1 MPKREAAPP
10 DPDKLVR
17 EKAGEYRTG
26 DGRFTVQS
34 QASGAWFVVDSD
46 QLDELGMAR
55 VLGPFGTL
63 DDAKG
68 AISQAR
74 SAPPVT
80 SILKARAQRGTK
92 APVKGR
98 GDADAGDGRAQ
109 RAPKASQAP
118 PKPKPPRI
126 RYTNS
131 TEGIRPSELRG
142 FFVGWPDPPSPETHR
157 RLLAG
162 SDEVVLAID
171 DEAGRVVG
179 FITALTDR
187 VLSAYVPLL
196 DVLPEYQK
204 EGIAKE
210 LMERLLAKLGNLYMV
225 DVVTDNDLEPFYERF
240 GFKRTTAMSIRKR
253 GKG

>member
-80 SILKARAQRGTK
+80 SILKARAQRATK
-92 APVKGR
+92 TGVKGR
-98 GDADAGDGRAQ
+98 EDANQAKARTVRAQ
-109 RAPKASQAP
+109 NAP

-142 FFVGWPDPPSPETHR
+142 FFAGWPDPPSPETHR

>member
-1 MPKREAAPP
+1 VPKLKKEAAPP

-34 QASGAWFVVDSD
+34 QASGAWFVVDSE

-63 DDAKG
+63 DDAKA
-68 AISQAR
+68 AINQAR
-74 SAPPVT
+74 SAPPIT
-80 SILKARAQRGTK
+80 SILKARAQRATK
-92 APVKGR
+92 TSGKGATDR
-98 GDADAGDGRAQ
+98 SRAEGRAE
-109 RAPKASQAP
+109 RASKTP

-126 RYTNS
+126 RYTTS

-179 FITALTDR
+179 FVTALTDR
-187 VLSAYVPLL
+187 ALSAYVPLL
-196 DVLPEYQK
+196 EVLPEYQK

-210 LMERLLAKLGNLYMV
+210 LIERLLAKLGNVYMI
-225 DVVTDNDLEPFYERF
+225 DLVTDKELEPFYERF

-253 GKG
+253 AKS

>member
-1 MPKREAAPP
+1 MPKAKKETAPP

-34 QASGAWFVVDSD
+34 QASGAWFVVDSE

-68 AISQAR
+68 AVTQAR
-74 SAPPVT
+74 SAPPVA
-80 SILKARAQRGTK
+80 SILKARAQRATK
-92 APVKGR
+92 TGGGAR
-98 GDADAGDGRAQ
+98 AEADQAKVRAEQ
-109 RAPKASQAP
+109 AQKAP

-126 RYTNS
+126 RYTTS

-179 FITALTDR
+179 FITALSDR

-196 DVLPEYQK
+196 EVLPEYQK

-210 LMERLLAKLGNLYMV
+210 LMERMLAKLGDLYMV
-225 DVVTDNDLEPFYERF
+225 DVVTDKELEEFYERF

-253 GKG
+253 GKS

>member
-1 MPKREAAPP
+1 MPKAKKQAGPS

-34 QASGAWFVVDSD
+34 QASGAWFVVDSE

-55 VLGPFGTL
+55 VLGPFATL

-80 SILKARAQRGTK
+80 SILKARAQRGAK
-92 APVKGR
+92 APVKAR
-98 GDADAGDGRAQ
+98 GDADQTKARTERAQ
-109 RAPKASQAP
+109 KPP
-118 PKPKPPRI
+118 PKPKPPRL
-126 RYTNS
+126 RYTTS

-142 FFVGWPDPPSPETHR
+142 FFVGWPDPPSPEMHR

-187 VLSAYVPLL
+187 VISAYVPLL
-196 DVLPEYQK
+196 EVLPEYQK

-210 LMERLLAKLGNLYMV
+210 LMERLLAKLGDLYMI
-225 DVVTDNDLEPFYERF
+225 DVVTDKELEQFYERF

-253 GKG
+253 PKS

>member
-1 MPKREAAPP
+1 MPKKQTAPP

-34 QASGAWFVVDSD
+34 QASGAWFVVDSE

-63 DDAKG
+63 DEAKQ
-68 AISQAR
+68 AIGQAR
-74 SAPPVT
+74 SAPPVA

-92 APVKGR
+92 ATGKGV
-98 GDADAGDGRAQ
+98 ATAGARAGEGRAE
-109 RAPKASQAP
+109 RAQ
-118 PKPKPPRI
+118 KPAAKPRPPRI
-126 RYTNS
+126 RYTTS
-131 TEGIRPSELRG
+131 TEGIRASELRG
-142 FFVGWPDPPSPETHR
+142 LFVGWPDPPSPETHR
-157 RLLAG
+157 RLFAA

-171 DEAGRVVG
+171 DEADRVVG

-187 VLSAYVPLL
+187 IVSAYVPLL
-196 DVLPEYQK
+196 EVLPEYQK

-210 LMERLLAKLGNLYMV
+210 LMERMLARVGDLYMV
-225 DVVTDNDLEPFYERF
+225 DLVTDRELEPFYERF
-240 GFKRTTAMSIRKR
+240 GFKRTTGMSIRKR
-253 GKG
+253 RKS